1 MNENVIFKIIYT
13 WDLQIMASNVQE
25 LTVEVTLNLYHNVNA
40 NAVKLL
46 VVKGLNWIWISWQW

>member
-1 MNENVIFKIIYT
+1 
-13 WDLQIMASNVQE
+13 MASNVQE

-46 VVKGLNWIWISWQW
+46 VVKGLN